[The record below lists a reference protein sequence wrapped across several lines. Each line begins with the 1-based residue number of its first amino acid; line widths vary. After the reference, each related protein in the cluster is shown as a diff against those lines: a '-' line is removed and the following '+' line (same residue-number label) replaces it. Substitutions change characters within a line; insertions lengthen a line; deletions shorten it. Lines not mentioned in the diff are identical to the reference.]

1 MEPHISQRGRWQQ
14 QPWQQRRPCPAER
27 LESGGTPNA
36 RPGRGSGRLDAYRVL
51 IAVVDAAVDV
61 ARWRDKPLRRCIKSR
76 RSFTTLLVE
85 EAAGMAVWAGC
96 AQQRR
101 NSGEDGEPEASFGKT
116 ICAATPLMRTA
127 RARPIRKCCTRC
139 ADVNTGIGIAVT
151 RHHAA
156 TAAPA
161 LRRSC
166 SP

>member
-85 EAAGMAVWAGC
+85 EAAGMADCVAGQ
-96 AQQRR
+96 AVPS
-101 NSGEDGEPEASFGKT
+101 SGEIQGKMENLKLRL
-116 ICAATPLMRTA
+116 AKPFAPQ
-127 RARPIRKCCTRC
+127 
-139 ADVNTGIGIAVT
+139 
-151 RHHAA
+151 HH
-156 TAAPA
+156 
-161 LRRSC
+161 
-166 SP
+166 